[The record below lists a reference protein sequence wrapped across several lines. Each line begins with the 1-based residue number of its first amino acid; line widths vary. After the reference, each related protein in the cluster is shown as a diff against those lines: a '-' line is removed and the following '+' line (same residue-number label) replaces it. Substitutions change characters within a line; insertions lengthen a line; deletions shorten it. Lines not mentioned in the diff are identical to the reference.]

1 MKNCTELP
9 AGKLMV
15 NKIPNKQQ
23 IYLIANFITKL
34 LLVARKDIVLIVY
47 NRLSKITYFII
58 TTQRTLA
65 EELARLFRDDIQKLP
80 ELLESVIYATICSK
94 VDKKA
99 EQDIEY

>member
-9 AGKLMV
+9 AEKLMV

-99 EQDIEY
+99 EQDIGY